1 MFSFCEDDV
10 DFFLP
15 QLLTLYVNIHDVA
28 EATHQYIVHRCS
40 LLLIAL
46 LTCAHM
52 LTLLYAS
59 DASASVDALMV
70 VVSSKRGYVVVPL
83 NSSLSVVVFLK

>member
-15 QLLTLYVNIHDVA
+15 QLLTLYINIHDVA

-59 DASASVDALMV
+59 ASVDALMV

-83 NSSLSVVVFLK
+83 NSSLSVVVLLK

>member
-15 QLLTLYVNIHDVA
+15 QLLTLYINIHDVA

-59 DASASVDALMV
+59 ASVDALMV